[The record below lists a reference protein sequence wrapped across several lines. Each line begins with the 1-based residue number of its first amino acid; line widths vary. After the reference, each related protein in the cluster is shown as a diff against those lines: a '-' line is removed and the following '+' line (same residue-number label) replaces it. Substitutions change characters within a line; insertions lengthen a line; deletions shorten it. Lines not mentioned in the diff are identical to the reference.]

1 MRSWRSRLECP
12 FCATRAAVEW
22 QRGKTVARKCK
33 QEAKA
38 QQAVLPL
45 MGPDAAGI
53 DIGATEIWGWPC
65 RHFPTFTQDL
75 YGYADWLKQVRSE
88 DRADVLGKSP

>member
-1 MRSWRSRLECP
+1 M
-12 FCATRAAVEW
+12 
-22 QRGKTVARKCK
+22 ARKCK

-88 DRADVLGKSP
+88 DRADVLGKSHEFGGWGALCRRNHGLAPACT